1 MAEIARL
8 ATTGV
13 DTAYLPMPYQ
23 VKAGTFLVVEAS
35 LAAALKRYD
44 SLKDQSDEVV
54 IRDMEGR
61 NLDIEELRPIL
72 NKGESS

>member
-1 MAEIARL
+1 
-8 ATTGV
+8 
-13 DTAYLPMPYQ
+13 MPYQ
-23 VKAGTFLVVEAS
+23 VKAGTFLVVEPT
-35 LAAALKRYD
+35 LAAAIQRYD

-72 NKGESS
+72 NRGEPS

>member
-1 MAEIARL
+1 
-8 ATTGV
+8 
-13 DTAYLPMPYQ
+13 MPYQ

-54 IRDMEGR
+54 IRDMEGVTLISR
-61 NLDIEELRPIL
+61 NFGR
-72 NKGESS
+72 S